1 MRKKKKRRRGVTNR
15 KRFQTLKYLNVTDKK
30 FTKSS
35 NLHFLENPEYQKQI
49 TILPLGLIFTK
60 IQNS

>member
-35 NLHFLENPEYQKQI
+35 NLHFLENPEDQNKLLY
-49 TILPLGLIFTK
+49 GL
-60 IQNS
+60 